1 MKKSLGTSLAHGVA
15 KRELRE
21 RGAVFKDKFHR
32 SINEA
37 FFGKQT
43 NTAIYNRVNKKL
55 KKELGSD
62 LLFTYETGA
71 GKKRVMGYC
80 ISGYFEDAAIVLHD
94 LHIVFSALHES
105 ELGEPS
111 LRITKHALARIY
123 QTFGVRSFREFIKN
137 HREILLAIFF
147 VSLAYPE
154 RAKNITLPEDEYID
168 VHMWHPLAEFRC
180 SYSSGV
186 MWIDTV
192 ISTKSINEQKLKV
205 IRNKKEEISLNFF
218 WLPKEYEAAI
228 RATRNLR
235 LSFA

>member
-1 MKKSLGTSLAHGVA
+1 MRPA
-15 KRELRE
+15 RE
-21 RGAVFKDKFHR
+21 
-32 SINEA
+32 
-37 FFGKQT
+37 
-43 NTAIYNRVNKKL
+43 
-55 KKELGSD
+55 KKEKWVTAYYEDTGIALLEFHINFSPLVD
-62 LLFTYETGA
+62 LETGEE
-71 GKKRVMGYC
+71 RLS
-80 ISGYFEDAAIVLHD
+80 IS
-94 LHIVFSALHES
+94 
-105 ELGEPS
+105 
-111 LRITKHALARIY
+111 KHALARIY

-137 HREILLAIFF
+137 HREIMLAIYF

-180 SYSSGV
+180 SYCSGA

-192 ISTKSINEQKLKV
+192 ISTKSINEQKLKM

-218 WLPKEYEAAI
+218 WLPKEYEAVI

>member
-1 MKKSLGTSLAHGVA
+1 ML
-15 KRELRE
+15 
-21 RGAVFKDKFHR
+21 DKLFR
-32 SINEA
+32 SIDVA
-37 FFGKQT
+37 SFGKQT
-43 NTAIYNRVNKKL
+43 NTARYNRVNKKL
-55 KKELGSD
+55 KKEFGSD
-62 LLFTYETGA
+62 LLFAYETGV
-71 GKKRVMGYC
+71 GKKRVMRYC
-80 ISGYFEDAAIVLHD
+80 ISGYYEDAVIALHG
-94 LHIVFSALHES
+94 LHIVFSALLES

-111 LRITKHALARIY
+111 LWITKHALARIY

-154 RAKNITLPEDEYID
+154 LVKNITLPEDEYID

-180 SYSSGV
+180 KYNSGV
-186 MWIDTV
+186 MSIDTV

-205 IRNKKEEISLNFF
+205 IRNKKEERSLNFF
-218 WLPKEYEAAI
+218 WLPKEYEAVI